1 MDKQSIEEQMTKCEH
16 CKKAEVSSSIPVC
29 RPCWDEI
36 LNAAEAAYEKKSI
49 ENATILSAIDN
60 GKI

>member
-1 MDKQSIEEQMTKCEH
+1 MTKCEH